1 MIIVNNKGVINL
13 KPVTMFITSWCPYCK
28 QALSLMDTLK
38 KEDPK
43 YSDIDIKVIDE
54 ELEPEI
60 SKKYDYYYVP
70 TYYVDDVKLHEGV
83 PSKDIIKAVF
93 EEALSH

>member
-1 MIIVNNKGVINL
+1 M

-28 QALSLMDTLK
+28 QAMSIMDSLK
-38 KEDPK
+38 NKNPK
-43 YSDIDIKVIDE
+43 YQDIDVKIIDE

-70 TYYVDDVKLHEGV
+70 TYYVDDIKVHEGV
-83 PSKDIIKAVF
+83 PSKDIVKKVF
-93 EEALSH
+93 EKALEN

>member
-1 MIIVNNKGVINL
+1 M

-28 QALSLMDTLK
+28 QAMSIMDSLK
-38 KEDPK
+38 SKNPK
-43 YSDIDIKVIDE
+43 YQDIDVKIIDE

-70 TYYVDDVKLHEGV
+70 TYYVDDIKVHEGV
-83 PSKDIIKAVF
+83 PSKDIVKKVF
-93 EEALSH
+93 EKALEN